1 MAVVIVI
8 AALAVLVDWSRLSR
22 FSVNVRPT
30 RLTFL
35 QRTNAEARF
44 LAGLASE
51 LRAGAP
57 LRGALESAADRA
69 HELDLGRLV
78 RLSNAGIAVSEL
90 AEHLATGLTQN
101 GRAASAALRVAGET
115 GGETAAMFESL
126 AQVAAEDRTLHREL
140 RAATAQAKVSSIIVG
155 GMPVLFLLWQSVT
168 GRLTAL
174 AASGVGVG
182 ILLVGL
188 GLLGSGAATVAVML
202 RSATR

>member
-1 MAVVIVI
+1 
-8 AALAVLVDWSRLSR
+8 
-22 FSVNVRPT
+22 
-30 RLTFL
+30 
-35 QRTNAEARF
+35 
-44 LAGLASE
+44 
-51 LRAGAP
+51 
-57 LRGALESAADRA
+57 
-69 HELDLGRLV
+69 
-78 RLSNAGIAVSEL
+78 
-90 AEHLATGLTQN
+90 
-101 GRAASAALRVAGET
+101 
-115 GGETAAMFESL
+115 MFESL